1 MAGEASIFYTN
12 VDGAVQSTINA
23 RSQIYAATLR
33 DSNAHAWLNQKM
45 AWANASANNEKNGN
59 AASLNLARGGGIGP
73 NGIYNAHDSSAGKFT
88 PKPHITSVKVSN
100 TGDFGSVLNCTVA
113 FAVYN
118 LSDLNSHQAFFDL
131 GATLKVTYGWN
142 KGGGAAG
149 ADGYFEGFITNFN
162 YAVNTQGG
170 FDCSC
175 TALGKGMSILGV
187 NSNPAADEEGKK
199 ITDALGNE
207 VVADSVLGI
216 IDYTINILKGQAP
229 GIVDA
234 KTGMGNV
241 KFPSSWGSGEV
252 PAAGAA
258 KEADTPHYYISL
270 NALVNTTV
278 NRIHK
283 AAPILKDIIIKCNK
297 DVTKGN
303 VPKGDSAIFVS
314 GNPLEC
320 LFPGYGKYGP
330 NHDLNFTTTAAQFG
344 AGDLASIMINCQW
357 LQSLVYSLKDDKGND
372 AKGPDLSLSKFLNK
386 VFDMINQNS
395 GTRFKLTLSENP
407 KNPKEFLVVDANYAD
422 TKVTPFSLT
431 AVSRGSVCRNISL
444 VSKIPTAFATTA
456 YLGASTALAPLG
468 AAVATL
474 NGKEPEKT
482 TGDPKVSFEA
492 AKKRMDSQGPAKKED
507 PDGAGPSPK
516 NVNALRAALTRMYT
530 SGETPNGI
538 DPTKEII
545 PIPLDFSCTLDGV
558 SGFVFGNA
566 VTTNYL
572 PTTFQQAK
580 MCFTVKNVE
589 HTISENDWTT
599 SLTTICRTQP
609 TY

>member
-1 MAGEASIFYTN
+1 MAGESSIFYTN
-12 VDGAVQSTINA
+12 VDGAVQGVVNA
-23 RSQIYAATLR
+23 RSRIYAEAFR
-33 DSNAHAWLNQKM
+33 SSDAHAWLHQKM
-45 AWANASANNEKNGN
+45 AYADASAYNEKNGN
-59 AASLNLARGGGIGP
+59 AASLALAAGGGIGE
-73 NGIYNAHDSSAGKFT
+73 NGLYNAHNSSAGKFT
-88 PKPHITSVKVSN
+88 PKPHITSVKIAN
-100 TGDFGSVLNCTVA
+100 TGDFGSVLNCTIA

-118 LSDLNSHQAFFDL
+118 LSDLNTKQAFFDL
-131 GATLKVTYGWN
+131 GSIVKVNYGWN
-142 KGGGAAG
+142 RGGSAAG
-149 ADGYFEGFITNFN
+149 SAGYFEGFVTNFN
-162 YAVNTQGG
+162 YSVNAQGG

-216 IDYTINILKGQAP
+216 IDYTINLLKGQAP
-229 GIVDA
+229 GIVDTA
-234 KTGMGNV
+234 TGIGNV
-241 KFPSSWGSGEV
+241 KFPTSWGSSEPPTGGD
-252 PAAGAA
+252 A
-258 KEADTPHYYISL
+258 EADTPHYYISL
-270 NALVNTTV
+270 NALVNTAV

-283 AAPILKDIIIKCNK
+283 AAPILKDIVVKCNSV
-297 DVTKGN
+297 VTRGN
-303 VPKGDSAIFVS
+303 VPKGDSKILVS

-320 LFPGYGKYGP
+320 LFPGFGTYGP
-330 NHDLNFTTTAAQFG
+330 NHDLNFTTTQGDFQG
-344 AGDLASIMINCQW
+344 GDLSAIMINCQW
-357 LQSLVYSLKDDKGND
+357 LHSLVYTLKDDKGND

-422 TKVTPFSLT
+422 TKVTPFMIE
-431 AVSRGSVCRNISL
+431 AVTRGSVCRNISL
-444 VSKIPTAFATTA
+444 VSKIPTAFATAA
-456 YLGASTALAPLG
+456 YVGASSALSPNA

-474 NGKEPEKT
+474 NGKEAEKPS
-482 TGDPKVSFEA
+482 GDPTTSFEA

-530 SGETPNGI
+530 SGETPNGV

-558 SGFVFGNA
+558 NGFLFGNA

-572 PTTFQQAK
+572 PTAFTNAK

-589 HTISENDWTT
+589 HNISQNDWTT
-599 SLTTICRTQP
+599 TLTTICRTQP